1 MDKDYASLRRKNC
14 SSRLSRDYGEF
25 FSEITSQDWEG
36 NVNTDGREILF
47 LETKNS
53 FVGTIA
59 GMMDTYEDIHEKEAT
74 APIPE
79 PLKIIGAPFLDSVVE
94 WVCLS

>member
-74 APIPE
+74 APIP
-79 PLKIIGAPFLDSVVE
+79 
-94 WVCLS
+94 